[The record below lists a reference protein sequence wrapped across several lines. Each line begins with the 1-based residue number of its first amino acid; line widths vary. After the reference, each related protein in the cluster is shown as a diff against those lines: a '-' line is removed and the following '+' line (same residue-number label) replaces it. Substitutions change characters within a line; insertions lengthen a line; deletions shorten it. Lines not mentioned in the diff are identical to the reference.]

1 MIQDGGKM
9 VYGKGTGIYC
19 SKKNHSVKRR
29 CEMVVNMESNGLNY
43 TITKQD

>member
-29 CEMVVNMESNGLNY
+29 CEMVVIWNP
-43 TITKQD
+43 TVQITR